1 MLKSIR
7 VSQKAREVFFRKSQ
21 IRLGRVSARDIP
33 SLDVETRWSSTFSM
47 IESCFKLRD
56 VFVAMPN
63 SDEVSHLLDLSNL
76 CELAC
81 RHLYG
86 ISRFLQP
93 AAEVVEL
100 SSSSTNVTTSIQIS
114 TLL

>member
-1 MLKSIR
+1 
-7 VSQKAREVFFRKSQ
+7 
-21 IRLGRVSARDIP
+21 
-33 SLDVETRWSSTFSM
+33 M

-76 CELAC
+76 CELAW

-100 SSSSTNVTTSIQIS
+100 SSSSTNIAASIQVRILKRLAKHCDDSIADPDAINS
-114 TLL
+114 TKLKSTSLT